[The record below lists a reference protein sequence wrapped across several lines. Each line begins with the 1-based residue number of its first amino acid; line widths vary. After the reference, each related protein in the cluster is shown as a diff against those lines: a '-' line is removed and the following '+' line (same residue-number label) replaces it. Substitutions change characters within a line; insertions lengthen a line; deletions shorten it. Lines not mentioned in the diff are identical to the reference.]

1 MHQMRIIKNH
11 LQFTSLAEIQYESFC
26 EPSDAFIVQVLS
38 LSDLS
43 QAGFPNK
50 SIRQSLRDFALVEN
64 TYLDILPSYS
74 IGSFAVPHKD
84 GISKEVVCFAFFFDD
99 KRLLFVDEG
108 TFCLEILKTIARLE
122 LIKKPSTGH
131 CLLEFMKL
139 LIKGDLAA
147 LASLEDHMEDIEE
160 DIVGKNFDANS
171 HCMLPLR
178 RKLLRIDTYYQ
189 QLIDVEGMLIEN
201 ENSLLSDEDVAS
213 FGNLERQ
220 TERLLERSLM
230 LKEYSLQLRELSQ
243 SRLDTQQNETMRF
256 FAVVTAIFAPLTL
269 LTSWFGMNFRYMPI
283 VNQSWGHPVIGVFAI
298 ALVIAEVIVFKRKNW
313 L

>member
-1 MHQMRIIKNH
+1 MHQMRIVKNR
-11 LQFTSLAEIQYESFC
+11 LQFVSPEKTQHESFHRL
-26 EPSDAFIVQVLS
+26 SDAFVVQVLS
-38 LSDLS
+38 LEDLS
-43 QAGFPNK
+43 RASFPNK
-50 SIRQSLRDFALVEN
+50 SARHSLHDFALVEN
-64 TYLDILPSYS
+64 TYLDVLPSYS
-74 IGSFAVPHKD
+74 IGSFAIPRKD
-84 GISKEVVCFAFFFDD
+84 CTSKETTCFAFFFDD
-99 KRLLFVDEG
+99 KHLLFVDEG
-108 TFCLEILKTIARLE
+108 SFCTKILRSIAKLE

-160 DIVGKNFDANS
+160 DIIGKNFDANS
-171 HCMLPLR
+171 HCMIPLR

-189 QLIDVEGMLIEN
+189 QLIDVVGTLIEN
-201 ENSLLSDEDVAS
+201 ENNLLSNEDVAS
-213 FGNLERQ
+213 FSNLERQ

-269 LTSWFGMNFRYMPI
+269 LTSWFGMNFRYMPM
-283 VNQSWGHPVIGVFAI
+283 VNQAWGHQAIAIFAI
-298 ALVIAEVIVFKRKNW
+298 ALVIIEVIVFRRKNW